1 VALEVAF
8 PRLYSIS
15 LQANAFIKDMGVW
28 SSGSWS
34 WNLKWRRPFFSWEED
49 LYREFLLLLE
59 VVPILQDKPSWTFWY
74 GSGGLFSVKANYE
87 FLSSWLVIPSSLST
101 YTCGVVHK
109 VWKSLA
115 PSKVVV
121 FSWKTLLSRIP
132 TRANL
137 ATRGVVLED
146 AHVLCAACGG
156 DVETEN
162 HLFLLCPL
170 AWSIW
175 IEVYRW
181 FGVVE
186 VFPGNICSFFEGVLS
201 SLKYGKKS
209 SKGILMVWH
218 AVIWILWRVRNG
230 KFFSGTPIHLED
242 VLERIKCTSWKW
254 LLVRNPLDCIVR

>member
-1 VALEVAF
+1 
-8 PRLYSIS
+8 
-15 LQANAFIKDMGVW
+15 
-28 SSGSWS
+28 
-34 WNLKWRRPFFSWEED
+34 
-49 LYREFLLLLE
+49 
-59 VVPILQDKPSWTFWY
+59 
-74 GSGGLFSVKANYE
+74 
-87 FLSSWLVIPSSLST
+87 
-101 YTCGVVHK
+101 VVHK

-121 FSWKTLLSRIP
+121 FSWQTLLSRIP

-146 AHVLCAACGG
+146 AHVLWAACGG

-186 VFPGNICSFFEGVLS
+186 VFPGNICSFFEGLLS

-230 KFFSGTPIHLED
+230 NFFFRYSYSLRGCIGKNQVYALKMALGKETEFPLF
-242 VLERIKCTSWKW
+242 VL
-254 LLVRNPLDCIVR
+254 